1 MDESKLTC
9 RKDYTYMP
17 GVSTCLP
24 DSFLMTF
31 KQGRTTQ
38 MTREEIVKYGVSP
51 VGTNLQPRV
60 GAPPPVR
67 GEAGYV
73 EPTPAYDGTL
83 NKHPSPAATNSASTA
98 NSDTNSTPNLLPAM
112 GLAAAILI
120 GVLLYKKR

>member
-1 MDESKLTC
+1 
-9 RKDYTYMP
+9 MP

-73 EPTPAYDGTL
+73 EPTPAYNSTL
-83 NKHPSPAATNSASTA
+83 NKHPAPQIENSA

-112 GLAAAILI
+112 GLAAAILV
-120 GVLLYKKR
+120 GVLIYRKR